1 MEVKNYKW
9 AKPSPKEIF
18 VGLCK
23 WIQQK
28 FDDME
33 DLSPTKAEAAMKL
46 YKKTLVKFK
55 EVINFT
61 NTTDP
66 MGQSDE
72 TDLSNPYSKASCL
85 ILYLYTMEF
94 GDPPLYVE
102 VNKVCRTMDK
112 DYLETLGPFI
122 QAFGSIASA
131 ADKNRDPR
139 DKIPTGEMITK
150 SIGGGKDYNFAGMFV
165 AFRGA

>member
-1 MEVKNYKW
+1 
-9 AKPSPKEIF
+9 
-18 VGLCK
+18 
-23 WIQQK
+23 
-28 FDDME
+28 
-33 DLSPTKAEAAMKL
+33 
-46 YKKTLVKFK
+46 
-55 EVINFT
+55 
-61 NTTDP
+61 
-66 MGQSDE
+66 
-72 TDLSNPYSKASCL
+72 
-85 ILYLYTMEF
+85 MEF